1 MTKTT
6 QKWQQWARVPL
17 AAAIAAGFAVPAS
30 AFNFNVGDVEGA
42 FDTDLTA
49 AVGWRT
55 ESRDQDLIGQGNLPG
70 VAAGS
75 NQGASTINY
84 DDGNQN
90 FDSGETYSEV
100 VRGYSELYLSRNVYG
115 DYLDRVSGVVA
126 GRYWYDFRT
135 KDDDFRRDG
144 LETISEDGKDGASG
158 GEILDAYVSTDWYF
172 GDIPATVR
180 YGNQTFNWG
189 ESTFIQGGINST
201 SPIDVGAIRSPGA
214 EVRDALRP
222 VEALYASAGIT
233 EQVSVQA
240 YMQFDWSPTEIDDCG
255 TYFSSNDFTADGCGP
270 VYALGE
276 VNEAT
281 ARDLNAVIGRE
292 GDRRPDGED
301 QFGVA
306 LKWYSPELGNTD
318 FGLYHVR
325 YHSRLPYVSGRV
337 SGPDNPLPNYYIDYP
352 EDIKLYGI
360 SMNTNIPGGWSLGA
374 EYSFRENM
382 PLQWNAF
389 ELITGGTQAPYSKL
403 LQKRTESP
411 DVEVSDLAGDRVDG
425 YDRHKVSQ
433 AQATFI
439 KFFDRVFGASRL
451 SFVGEVGM
459 TYVHDLP
466 PKSEARYG
474 RSGIWGI
481 GAFDDDGF
489 GTSCEDE
496 NINPSNCTNDG
507 FVTDFSWGYRMAA
520 TLTYN
525 NAFMGATLKPSL
537 SWSHDVNGYAP
548 APGGAFNEGNK
559 AVGVGVTAEYR
570 SSYEAGIE
578 YTNYFGGDYNDIADR
593 DSITAKVSYSF

>member
-6 QKWQQWARVPL
+6 RQWQQWARMPL
-17 AAAIAAGFAVPAS
+17 AAAIAAGLATPAS
-30 AFNFNVGDVEGA
+30 AFNFNVGEVEGA

-55 ESRDQDLIGQGNLPG
+55 ESPDKDLIGQGNLPG

-75 NQGASTINY
+75 NEGASTTNY

-90 FDSGETYSEV
+90 FDSGDTYSEI
-100 VRGYSELYLSRNVYG
+100 VRGTSELYLNQDFYG
-115 DYLDRVSGVVA
+115 DYLSRVGGFA
-126 GRYWYDFRT
+126 RGRYWYDFRT
-135 KDDDFRRDG
+135 KDDDFQRDG
-144 LETISEDGKDGASG
+144 LNTISEDGKDNASG
-158 GEILDAYVSTDWYF
+158 AEMLDAYVWTDWYF
-172 GDIPATVR
+172 GDVPVSVR
-180 YGNQTFNWG
+180 YGNQVFNWG
-189 ESTFIQGGINST
+189 ESTFIQGGINS
-201 SPIDVGAIRSPGA
+201 SNPIDVGSIRSPGA
-214 EVRDALRP
+214 EVRDALLP
-222 VEALYASAGIT
+222 IEALYTSVGLT
-233 EQVSVQA
+233 ESLTLQA
-240 YMQFDWSPTEIDDCG
+240 YLQFDWEPTRIDDCG
-255 TYFSSNDFTADGCGP
+255 TFFSTNDFTADGCGP
-270 VYALGE
+270 VYATGE

-281 ARDLNAVIGRE
+281 ARDLGAVIGRE
-292 GDRRPDGED
+292 GDKRPDGED
-301 QFGVA
+301 QFGLA
-306 LKWYSPELGNTD
+306 LQWYAPELGNTE
-318 FGLYHVR
+318 FGLYHIR

-337 SGPDNPLPNYYIDYP
+337 SGPDNALPNYYIDYP

-360 SMNTNIPGGWSLGA
+360 SMNTNIPGGWSVGA

-403 LQKRTESP
+403 FQKRTENTDP
-411 DVEVSDLAGDRVDG
+411 ADLAGERVDG

-439 KFFDRVFGASRL
+439 KFFDRVLGASRL

-481 GAFDDDGF
+481 GDFEGS
-489 GTSCEDE
+489 GTSCEQE

-507 FVTDFSWGYRMAA
+507 FVTDFAWGYRLAA
-520 TLTYN
+520 NLTYN

-548 APGGAFNEGNK
+548 EPGGAFNEGSK
-559 AVGVGVTAEYR
+559 AVGIGLSAEYR
-570 SSYEAGIE
+570 SNYEAGIE
-578 YTNYFGGDYNDIADR
+578 YTNYFGGDYNAISDR
-593 DSITAKVSYSF
+593 DNITASVSYSF